1 MSHIL
6 YLASASPLEARPNP
20 HMRSLSV
27 NKAFAEGL
35 DIPDFMLEPD
45 FDREGGNRRRAF
57 EKSANPAFLA
67 FGGNICPRSAT
78 I

>member
-20 HMRSLSV
+20 HMRSLSA

-57 EKSANPAFLA
+57 
-67 FGGNICPRSAT
+67 
-78 I
+78 

>member
-20 HMRSLSV
+20 HMRSLSA

-57 EKSANPAFLA
+57 EKSAKTRLF
-67 FGGNICPRSAT
+67 
-78 I
+78 

>member
-6 YLASASPLEARPNP
+6 YLASASPLETRPNP
-20 HMRSLSV
+20 HMRSLSA

-45 FDREGGNRRRAF
+45 FDREGGNRRAR
-57 EKSANPAFLA
+57 
-67 FGGNICPRSAT
+67 I
-78 I
+78 